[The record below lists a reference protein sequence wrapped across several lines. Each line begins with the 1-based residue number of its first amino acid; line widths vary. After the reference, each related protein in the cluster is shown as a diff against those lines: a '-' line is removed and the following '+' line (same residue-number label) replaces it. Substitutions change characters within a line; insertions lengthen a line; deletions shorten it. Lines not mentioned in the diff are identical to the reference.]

1 MFCPKCGSEYRVGF
15 TECAECAVPLVDALT
30 TPPPG
35 NPDVH
40 LVTVFESGD
49 AALIPLVRSLLD
61 SAGIPFVTKGEGIQD
76 LFGWGRMPGGFS
88 VVAGPVTFQVDEE
101 DAEEARALLEDLH
114 ESNQN
119 SVEIDSEP
127 EDDA

>member
-1 MFCPKCGSEYRVGF
+1 
-15 TECAECAVPLVDALT
+15 LVDALT
-30 TPPPG
+30 TPPPD

-49 AALIPLVRSLLD
+49 PALIPLVRSLLD

-101 DAEEARALLEDLH
+101 DAEEARALLEDLN

-119 SVEIDSEP
+119 NVEIDSEP

>member
-1 MFCPKCGSEYRVGF
+1 
-15 TECAECAVPLVDALT
+15 
-30 TPPPG
+30 
-35 NPDVH
+35 
-40 LVTVFESGD
+40 
-49 AALIPLVRSLLD
+49 
-61 SAGIPFVTKGEGIQD
+61 VTKGEGIQD

>member
-1 MFCPKCGSEYRVGF
+1 MFCPKCGSEYRAGF
-15 TECAECAVPLVDALT
+15 TDCADCAVPLVDALT
-30 TPPPG
+30 TSQPG
-35 NPDVH
+35 DHDVH

-49 AALIPLVRSLLD
+49 PALIALARSLLD
-61 SAGIPFVTKGEGIQD
+61 SAGIPFVTRGEGIQD

-101 DAEEARALLEDLH
+101 DVEEARALLEDLH

-119 SVEIDSEP
+119 SVETDSEP
-127 EDDA
+127 EDEA